1 MVFDE
6 KWRKL
11 ATCRPISATSK
22 AAGSNSLFQA
32 SGKFSHQWA
41 KDHFSSNGTGLAL
54 SSEESSPSLESFI
67 F

>member
-11 ATCRPISATSK
+11 ATYRPISATSK
-22 AAGSNSLFQA
+22 AAGSSSLFQA

-41 KDHFSSNGTGLAL
+41 NDHFSSNGTGLAVG
-54 SSEESSPSLESFI
+54 SEESSPSLKSFI